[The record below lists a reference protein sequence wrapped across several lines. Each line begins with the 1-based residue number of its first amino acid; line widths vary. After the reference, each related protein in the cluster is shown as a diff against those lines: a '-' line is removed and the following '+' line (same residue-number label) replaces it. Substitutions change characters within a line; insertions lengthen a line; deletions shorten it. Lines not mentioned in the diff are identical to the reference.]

1 MRTLRR
7 LATFPADCIAAVG
20 ARRKLKALGPM
31 ADAAALELARSFC
44 WRGGSIR
51 PTQSTE
57 EILWLLDRVRELR
70 PRVVLEIGTDEGGT
84 LFLWTRVAAPD
95 AVIVAVDKR
104 PLGRI
109 GRLSPYALARRGF
122 ARASQRVELLLP
134 RDSHSQDTVDEVRR
148 VVSEASVDFLFIDGD
163 HTYYGVKHDFELYSP
178 LVRNG
183 GLVAI
188 HDIASPVVPGV
199 ARFWSEIA
207 ATHDIEEKVE
217 SELGM
222 GLVHVADHR

>member
-1 MRTLRR
+1 
-7 LATFPADCIAAVG
+7 
-20 ARRKLKALGPM
+20 M

-57 EILWLLDRVRELR
+57 EILWLLGRVRELR

-95 AVIVAVDKR
+95 AVIVAVDMR

-148 VVSEASVDFLFIDGD
+148 VVSQASVDFLFIDGD
-163 HTYYGVKHDFELYSP
+163 HTYEGVKQDFDLYSP
-178 LVRNG
+178 LVRSG

-188 HDIASPVVPGV
+188 HDIASPAVPGV

-207 ATHDIEEKVE
+207 ATHDTEEKVE

-222 GLVHVADHR
+222 GLVHVGDHR